1 MTSLP
6 RIAILDDSQHVAR
19 SSADWSVLDGRA
31 HLAILSAPFESE
43 DAAAAALQDFE
54 ILVPMRE
61 RTPLPGSL
69 LERLPRLKMIAL
81 TGVRSPSL
89 DLVACDRL
97 DITVCNTA
105 GDQVTPATAELA
117 FALILAAARDL
128 AHADRRIREGGW
140 HEHVRIGIPLAGKT
154 LGVVGLGRLGKIVAR
169 YGKAFGMDVIAWSQN
184 LTAEAAEEGGARLVS
199 KAELFSTADVVSLH
213 LVLSARTRGVVGAA
227 EINALKPGAI
237 LVNTARGPLIEREP
251 FLARL
256 RKGDLFAGLDVH
268 DQEPMP
274 KDDPFRSLPN
284 VVLAPHLGYSTD
296 AVFRQFYGQSLEN
309 ILAFLDGKPIRLLKA
324 G

>member
-1 MTSLP
+1 
-6 RIAILDDSQHVAR
+6 
-19 SSADWSVLDGRA
+19 
-31 HLAILSAPFESE
+31 
-43 DAAAAALQDFE
+43 
-54 ILVPMRE
+54 
-61 RTPLPGSL
+61 
-69 LERLPRLKMIAL
+69 
-81 TGVRSPSL
+81 
-89 DLVACDRL
+89 
-97 DITVCNTA
+97 
-105 GDQVTPATAELA
+105 
-117 FALILAAARDL
+117 
-128 AHADRRIREGGW
+128 
-140 HEHVRIGIPLAGKT
+140 VRIGIPLAGKT

>member
-1 MTSLP
+1 MTETP

-19 SSADWSVLDGRA
+19 SSAEWSKLDGRA
-31 HLAILSAPFESE
+31 RITVLDAPFASE
-43 DAAAAALQDFE
+43 DAAAKALQDFD

-69 LERLPRLKMIAL
+69 LERLPRLRMIAL

-89 DLVACDRL
+89 DLAACERL
-97 DITVCNTA
+97 GIVVCNTA

-117 FALILAAARDL
+117 FGLILAVARDL
-128 AHADRRIREGGW
+128 ARADQGIRHGGW
-140 HEHVRIGIPLAGKT
+140 HENVRLGIPLAGKT
-154 LGVVGLGRLGKIVAR
+154 LGIVGLGRLGSIVAR
-169 YGKAFGMDVIAWSQN
+169 YGRAFGMDVIAWSQN
-184 LTAEAAEEGGARLVS
+184 LTAEAAEQGGARLVT

-213 LVLSARTRGVVGAA
+213 LVLSPRSRGIVGAA
-227 EINALKPGAI
+227 EIAALKPGAI

-256 RKGDLFAGLDVH
+256 RKGDLYAGLDVH

-274 KDDPFRSLPN
+274 GDDPFRSLPN
-284 VVLAPHLGYSTD
+284 VVVAPHLGYSTD

-309 ILAFLDGKPIRLLKA
+309 IIAFLDGKPIRVVKA

>member
-1 MTSLP
+1 MTDLP

-19 SSADWSVLDGRA
+19 ASADWSALDGRA
-31 HLAILSAPFESE
+31 HLTVLSAPFGTE
-43 DAAAAALQDFE
+43 DAAAKALQDFD

-89 DLVACDRL
+89 DLVACAKL
-97 DITVCNTA
+97 GITVCNTA

-117 FALILAAARDL
+117 FALILAVARDL
-128 AHADRRIREGGW
+128 ARADQRIRAGGW
-140 HEHVRIGIPLAGKT
+140 HEGVRLGIPLAGKT
-154 LGVVGLGRLGKIVAR
+154 LGIVGLGRLGTIVGR

-184 LTAEAAEEGGARLVS
+184 LTKEAAEAGGARLVS
-199 KAELFSTADVVSLH
+199 KAELFATADVVSLH
-213 LVLSARTRGVVGAA
+213 LVLSPRSRGIVGAA
-227 EINALKPGAI
+227 EIAALKPGAI

-256 RKGDLFAGLDVH
+256 RQGDLFAGLDVH
-268 DQEPMP
+268 DQEPMAG
-274 KDDPFRSLPN
+274 DDPFRSLPN

-296 AVFRQFYGQSLEN
+296 AVFKQFYGQSLEN
-309 ILAFLDGKPIRLLKA
+309 ILAFLDGQPIRVLKA